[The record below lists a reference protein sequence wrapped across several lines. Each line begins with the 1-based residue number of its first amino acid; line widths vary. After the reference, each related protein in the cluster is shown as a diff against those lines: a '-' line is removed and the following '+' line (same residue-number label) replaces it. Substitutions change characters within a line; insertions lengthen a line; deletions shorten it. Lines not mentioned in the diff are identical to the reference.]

1 MQRTR
6 RFLPFV
12 TLLLFPYPALAQDIS
27 ALGYVAGPPILL
39 VPFLAAYLRRRMIRR
54 RASTIPSWPG
64 SVAMAWIEHLLWL
77 GVLFFAMNIYYAE
90 RWHLQ
95 GALLCAGTLVIS
107 LALNY
112 LQLRK
117 AGIASVITVF
127 RAIFALPASFL
138 LLALIAVASL
148 HLWERLS

>member
-1 MQRTR
+1 MQRIR
-6 RFLPFV
+6 RSSPLIS
-12 TLLLFPYPALAQDIS
+12 LLLLPYPALAQDIS
-27 ALGYVAGPPILL
+27 ALGFVAGPPILL

-64 SVAMAWIEHLLWL
+64 SIAMSWFEHLLWL

-95 GALLCAGTLVIS
+95 GALLCAGTLVVS
-107 LALNY
+107 LVLNY

-117 AGIASVITVF
+117 AGIASLTTVF
-127 RAIFALPASFL
+127 RAIFALPVSFL

-148 HLWERLS
+148 RLWESLS

>member
-1 MQRTR
+1 MR
-6 RFLPFV
+6 RIRRSSPLIS
-12 TLLLFPYPALAQDIS
+12 LLLLPYPALAQDIS
-27 ALGYVAGPPILL
+27 ALGFVAGPPILL

-64 SVAMAWIEHLLWL
+64 SIAMAWFEHLLWL

-95 GALLCAGTLVIS
+95 GALLCAGTLVVS

-117 AGIASVITVF
+117 AGIASLTTVF
-127 RAIFALPASFL
+127 RAIFALPVSFL

-148 HLWERLS
+148 RLWESLS